1 MLDQELY
8 SGKLKNIDFSKLPN
22 HIAFIMD
29 GNRRWSKKN
38 GFPTYV
44 GHKKGF
50 VNFKEIVFFSKEIGI
65 RELSF
70 FAFSKENWNR
80 SREEVSFLFN
90 LMLYY
95 INRELVRIVEEGVKV
110 RIIGDRQ
117 SIPEKLK
124 EAFDKIEDYSK
135 EFDKILVNVMIN
147 YSGQYDVIQ
156 AIRKIIQKGYSDNE
170 ITYDL
175 INSYLLI
182 SSPDLLIRTGG
193 EYRISNFILFQ
204 LAYTELYFSPKMW
217 PDFGIEDLI
226 DAIIDYQK
234 RERRWGK

>member
-1 MLDQELY
+1 MLNQELY
-8 SGKLKNIDFSKLPN
+8 IDKLKEIDFSRLPN
-22 HIAFIMD
+22 HVAFIMD

-38 GFPTYV
+38 GFPPYV

-50 VNFKEIVFFSKEIGI
+50 INFKEIILFSKEIGI
-65 RELSF
+65 KELSF
-70 FAFSKENWNR
+70 FAFSKENWKR
-80 SREEVSFLFN
+80 SKEEVFFLFD

-95 INRELVRIVEEGVKV
+95 IDRELVRIVEEGVRV

-117 SIPEKLK
+117 NIPEKLR
-124 EAFDKIEDYSK
+124 EAFDKIEEYSK
-135 EFDKILVNVMIN
+135 GFNKILVNVMVN
-147 YSGQYDVIQ
+147 YSGQYDVMQ
-156 AIRKIIQKGYSDNE
+156 AIRKIIQQGYSDNE

-175 INSYLLI
+175 INSFLLI

-226 DAIIDYQK
+226 EAIIDYQK